1 MARKSNRDILTG
13 YRNRIEQS
21 VRWRKEEQYDD
32 LWRRMIDMYRGKHY
46 HSYSEED
53 RLLVNLA
60 FATINVIWPG
70 VSVNNPKVVVT
81 ARKADNAAQAV
92 FAEAIVNYWWQRY
105 DCQNHFRTAVKDYLI
120 MGHGWLKTGY
130 RFVEK
135 DRTEYEDSDDL
146 ADKSAESYTETEI
159 IITEDRPYVERIS
172 PFDMFVDPDATSID
186 NMRWIAQR
194 IRRPLNAVKSDK
206 RYNAQARAQAAPS
219 HYSKWAGDEHKR
231 PRRSSNPEDAYVEIW
246 EFYDLDKKKMSVF
259 CDGSDQFLVSPMDIP
274 FSFGH
279 PYVFIANYT
288 VPEHFYPIGDLEAIE
303 PLQMEL
309 NETRTQIM
317 NHRKRFSRKWL
328 YKESAFDA
336 EGRNALESDEDNV
349 LVPVVSEEPLGSI
362 IAPMPAIVN
371 PPELYNLSDLISG
384 DINRVSGVTEYQRGS
399 VSEIRRTATEAGIM
413 ADAAN
418 ARVSDKLARVEQ
430 SIGEIGR
437 RLIALAQQYLTGEHS
452 VRILGTTHQQA
463 WLTFDK
469 DYITGD
475 FDFTVEGGSTQ
486 PLNESFRRQTALQL
500 VDAMAPF
507 VQMGVVDPQRL
518 VSYILQYGFGIK
530 DPTMFVAA
538 PPPPEAPPGPPSPPD
553 SLMAAPS
560 PVEAPQG
567 GGGLPPDLPPE
578 LLAMLMQGGAP
589 PTGGAPML
597 PGMPMMPPGMPMM
610 PPGM

>member
-105 DCQNHFRTAVKDYLI
+105 GCQNHFRTAVKDYLI

-589 PTGGAPML
+589 PTGGAPMP